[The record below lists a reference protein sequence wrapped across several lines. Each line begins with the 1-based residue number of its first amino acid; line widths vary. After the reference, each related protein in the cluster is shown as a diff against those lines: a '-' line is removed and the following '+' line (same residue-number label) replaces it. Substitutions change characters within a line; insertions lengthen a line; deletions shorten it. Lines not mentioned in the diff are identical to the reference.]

1 MNLNLRAFYKNYD
14 LELIPAALSTLTL
27 GKCVW
32 DGGWFDKPSFDH
44 EGMPNYIYNIFVE
57 KNIISDD
64 ECEAQLSRLQT
75 LKNVEARF
83 AAINIEFELEDALE
97 LEIAKQIDMNANFD
111 LKNVK
116 SFTISGAVGKSIPNR
131 DRINI
136 DRMLDQ
142 VKDKHW
148 DEYKSKLRRAYLIT
162 ELYYGK
168 VEITIDS
175 DLAIQFEAALPGNQ
189 LSAAN
194 KFKLGTNMTYVFE
207 SSKVPFAMRL
217 ERIKH
222 FNS

>member
-1 MNLNLRAFYKNYD
+1 
-14 LELIPAALSTLTL
+14 
-27 GKCVW
+27 
-32 DGGWFDKPSFDH
+32 
-44 EGMPNYIYNIFVE
+44 MPNYIYNIFVE

-64 ECEAQLSRLQT
+64 ECEAQLSRLHT

-83 AAINIEFELEDALE
+83 ATINIEFELEDALE

-175 DLAIQFEAALPGNQ
+175 DLEINFEASLPNDQ
-189 LSAAN
+189 LEAAN
-194 KFKLGTNMTYVFE
+194 KFKLGRNVSYVFE

-217 ERIKH
+217 VRIKH

>member
-1 MNLNLRAFYKNYD
+1 MNLRAFYRQYD
-14 LELIPAALSTLTL
+14 LELIPVALETLTL

-32 DGGWFDKPSFDH
+32 DGGWFDQPSFDH

-64 ECEAQLSRLQT
+64 ECEAQLGRLHS
-75 LKNVEARF
+75 LNNVEAAF
-83 AAINIEFELEDALE
+83 ATENIEFELEDALE
-97 LEIAKQIDMNANFD
+97 IKIAQHIDMKSNFD
-111 LKNVK
+111 LKSVK
-116 SFTISGAVGKSIPNR
+116 SFSISGAVGKAIPNR

-142 VKDKHW
+142 IKDIYW

-168 VEITIDS
+168 IEITIDS
-175 DLAIQFEAALPGNQ
+175 DLEINFEAALPYDQ
-189 LSAAN
+189 LRAAN
-194 KFKLGTNMTYVFE
+194 KFKLGKNVSYVFE